1 MNKSC
6 VASCKFLDQYTEHLV
21 NKAEYYILSIIKT
34 VQYNDNIIEKKSI

>member
-21 NKAEYYILSIIKT
+21 NKAEYYT
-34 VQYNDNIIEKKSI
+34 VYYKNSAI